1 MRKNR
6 HFRDT
11 VIILVIVGILL
22 VSGELVLRGVYGS
35 QQTMPSVNDRQEIA
49 FEPHPI
55 YLVGLKPNLK
65 NRPFMRK
72 SADGPVVTH
81 WNTNSA
87 SFRGAEIGEKSGIRI
102 IVYGDSNIFARFSNL
117 EDTFPCQLERMLRTM
132 TRKPIEVLNA
142 GVPGFGPDQSLL
154 RFEQEVDVYKPD
166 IVVFHVFADND
177 WGDIIR
183 NRLFALDQTGRLV
196 RTLRHNDGE
205 VDACLRHQNC
215 VVRGG
220 VLNITKSWASSL
232 LVVQAGSKVMRHMGL
247 LNERLQPTPEDVIQT
262 YLNLGAQEF
271 AVYTKGNEQRTSHF
285 VDHYDYDVA
294 LFPDRASSQEKIR
307 LMDAVLLSAYQTAQL
322 HGVKFV
328 LLIEPSA
335 RDMTTSVSPNYEN
348 FTTYSGYTRRNLSGA
363 IGDVA
368 KKYMIPAVDLY
379 DIFSKNIPEE
389 LYWGGNDDHW
399 SNAGQ
404 QLAALHMATYL
415 NTHFI
420 HD

>member
-11 VIILVIVGILL
+11 VIVLVIVGILL
-22 VSGELVLRGVYGS
+22 VFGELVLRGVYGS
-35 QQTMPSVNDRQEIA
+35 QQAMPSVHDRQEIA

-55 YLVGLKPNLK
+55 YLVGLKPNLT
-65 NRPFMRK
+65 NRTFTRD

-87 SFRGAEIGEKSGIRI
+87 SFRGAEIAKKDGIRI

-132 TRKPIEVLNA
+132 IKKPVEVLNA
-142 GVPGFGPDQSLL
+142 GVPGFGPDQSFL

-177 WGDIIR
+177 WGDLIR
-183 NRLFALDQTGRLV
+183 NRLFTLDHTGRLV

-205 VDACLRHQNC
+205 VDACLRNPTCMVQ
-215 VVRGG
+215 GG
-220 VLNITKSWASSL
+220 ALSITKRWASSL
-232 LVVQAGSKVMRHMGL
+232 LVVQAGSKIMRHMGL
-247 LNERLQPTPEDVIQT
+247 LDERLQPTPADVIQA
-262 YLNLGAQEF
+262 YLNLSAQEF
-271 AVYTKGNEQRTSHF
+271 AVYTNSNKQRTSHF
-285 VDHYDYDVA
+285 VDHYDYDLA
-294 LFPDRASSQEKIR
+294 LSPDRASSQEKIR
-307 LMDAVLLSAYQTAQL
+307 LMDAVLLSAYQTARS

-335 RDMTTSVSPNYEN
+335 RDMTTSVSPNYED
-348 FTTYSGYTRRNLSGA
+348 FKTYSSYKRRNLSGA
-363 IGDVA
+363 ITDVA
-368 KKYMIPAVDLY
+368 KKYMIPVVDLY
-379 DIFSKNIPEE
+379 DVFSNNIPEQ
-389 LYWGGNDDHW
+389 LYWGDNDDHW
-399 SNAGQ
+399 NNAGQ

-415 NTHFI
+415 NAHFI